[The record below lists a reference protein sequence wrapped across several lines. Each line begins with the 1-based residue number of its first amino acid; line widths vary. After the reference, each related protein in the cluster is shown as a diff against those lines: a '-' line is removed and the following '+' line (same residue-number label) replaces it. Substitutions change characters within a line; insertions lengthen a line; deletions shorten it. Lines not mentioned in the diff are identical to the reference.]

1 MEKAPKVRRCPQCGV
16 PKRITKEYWWLDN
29 GTIVEK
35 RNPAYRMMFIEN
47 ENITGVFDK
56 IEDILGISIE
66 HIITAS
72 QRISAYDY
80 ANQVMPGFVNKWL
93 KIFIK
98 PMAKRLT
105 LMGRLM
111 GFGDVELLSLR
122 YKGDKGDYV
131 KIGGRDVF
139 YLPAYNGIVN
149 GSMEAVS
156 GHESSITYEETSP
169 GYYEITASVST
180 TPKELKERFQWP
192 QYANKRGDLGLERCP
207 SCGGPRALSD
217 YEWRIDG
224 GTIVNRANGR
234 RMILLG
240 PGESEA
246 VFDELEKELGE
257 EIPQVV
263 IEAQRRFVKSG
274 FYPLEMMQDEEGFR
288 EQLALRGLGNLV
300 EFDWGKERLQLRWE
314 NPCMHLLLIGL
325 AQGLFELVSG
335 QEGRVEWQL
344 ADGGDLK
351 VEVSS

>member
-1 MEKAPKVRRCPQCGV
+1 MKKAPKVRRCPQCGV
-16 PKRITKEYWWLDN
+16 PKRITREYEWLDN

-47 ENITGVFDK
+47 ENITGVFEK
-56 IEDILGISIE
+56 IEDILGLSIE

-80 ANQVMPGFVNKWL
+80 ADQMVPSFVKRHL
-93 KIFIK
+93 KFSIK
-98 PMAKRLT
+98 PIAKRLT

-122 YKGDKGDYV
+122 YKGDEGDYV
-131 KIGGRDVF
+131 KIGGENVF
-139 YLPAYNGIVN
+139 FLPAYNGIIN

-156 GHESSITYEETSP
+156 GHESSITYKETTP
-169 GYYEITASVST
+169 GYYEITARVSA
-180 TPKELKERFQWP
+180 TPKELEERFQWP

-207 SCGGPRALSD
+207 SCGGLKALSD
-217 YEWRIDG
+217 YEWRIGG
-224 GTIVNRANGR
+224 GTIVNKANGR

-274 FYPLEMMQDEEGFR
+274 FYPLEMMQDEEDFR
-288 EQLALRGLGNLV
+288 EQLALRGLGNLKEV
-300 EFDWGKERLQLRWE
+300 DWGKEKLLLRWE

-335 QEGRVEWQL
+335 QEGKVQWKV
-344 ADGGDLK
+344 ADDGDLT
-351 VEVSS
+351 VEISS